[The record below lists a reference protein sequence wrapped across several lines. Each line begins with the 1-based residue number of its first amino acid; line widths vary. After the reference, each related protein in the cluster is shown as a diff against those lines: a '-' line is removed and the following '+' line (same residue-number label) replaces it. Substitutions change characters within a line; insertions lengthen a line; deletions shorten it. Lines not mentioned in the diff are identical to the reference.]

1 MKKIDEVRNYLDNKH
16 SIFSQIVDAIDKA
29 HKKGAPRIYIKK
41 LQIME
46 EELDV
51 IANREE
57 WSTCLEKALALFES
71 LEDYEACQL
80 CTDLQVKIQT
90 PIKKTKRNAK

>member
-16 SIFSQIVDAIDKA
+16 SIFSQIVDAIDSA

-51 IANREE
+51 IANRED
-57 WSTCLEKALALFES
+57 WPDCLEKALALFES
-71 LEDYEACQL
+71 QEDYEACQR
-80 CTDLQVKIQT
+80 CKDLQVKIQK
-90 PIKKTKRNAK
+90 PIKKTKRNVK

>member
-29 HKKGAPRIYIKK
+29 HENGAPRIYIKK

-71 LEDYEACQL
+71 LEDYEACQR
-80 CTDLQVKIQT
+80 CKDLQVKIQT
-90 PIKKTKRNAK
+90 PIKKTKRNVK